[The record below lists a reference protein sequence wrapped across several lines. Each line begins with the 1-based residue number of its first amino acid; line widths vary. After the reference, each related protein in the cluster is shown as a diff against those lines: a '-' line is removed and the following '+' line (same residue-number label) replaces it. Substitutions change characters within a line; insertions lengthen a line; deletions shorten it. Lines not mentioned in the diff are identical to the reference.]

1 MKGNNVGV
9 LSCILMVV
17 LLDVVHGWASSSS
30 ASSKDRRSFLVQS
43 IGWGA
48 TSMVAATT
56 VLRPLPVW
64 AMASVSVSEFD
75 ELLRDASKSI
85 RVVELTGPKSET
97 VIVTLVDGTQFRL
110 SDVVESSTDPRSPLK
125 VVATC
130 RSYGVQTSFPD
141 LNKSLAGTKNRKLY
155 RNAQVQKAAE
165 LEEEKR
171 KRMEQ
176 DEQDRLKQL
185 YQLQQQQPIDES

>member
-1 MKGNNVGV
+1 MKGTNAYV
-9 LSCILMVV
+9 LSCVLMVV
-17 LLDVVHGWASSSS
+17 LLDVVHGWASSP
-30 ASSKDRRSFLVQS
+30 AAGAANDRRSFLVQS
-43 IGWGA
+43 S
-48 TSMVAATT
+48 SMVVATT
-56 VLRPLPVW
+56 AVIHPRPVW

-85 RVVELTGPKSET
+85 RVVELTGPKSEL

-110 SDVVESSTDPRSPLK
+110 SDVVESATDPRSPLK

-165 LEEEKR
+165 LEDEKR

-185 YQLQQQQPIDES
+185 YQLQQQQDEQQ

>member
-1 MKGNNVGV
+1 MKGTNVYV
-9 LSCILMVV
+9 LSCVLMVV

-30 ASSKDRRSFLVQS
+30 SSVGAANDRRSFLVQS
-43 IGWGA
+43 S
-48 TSMVAATT
+48 SMVVATT
-56 VLRPLPVW
+56 AAAVIHPRPVW

-85 RVVELTGPKSET
+85 RVVELTGPKSEV

-110 SDVVESSTDPRSPLK
+110 SDVVESATDPRSPLK

-165 LEEEKR
+165 LEDEKR

-185 YQLQQQQPIDES
+185 YQLQQQQDEQQ